1 MVKSVEKWLDALD
14 RAERASGMKQWDERC
29 KRIKR
34 KYLYEDSQKTG
45 NRKYQLLWSNTEQL
59 QNSIYSKT
67 PKGVVKRRYNDP
79 DPVGRVTSQMLER
92 AINFSLDT
100 GRYDEC
106 FRKVRDDFLLY
117 GRGTARVYYEP
128 TYSTLAD
135 TEEDYEDADHEQQQ
149 EQRPDGLPAEDLDAH
164 DQLGRKSLYQL

>member
-1 MVKSVEKWLDALD
+1 MSDLRNATLIGRNPRIWPSYYIANVLSAGVYSCGATIMVKSVEKWLDALD

-67 PKGVVKRRYNDP
+67 PKGVVKR
-79 DPVGRVTSQMLER
+79 
-92 AINFSLDT
+92 
-100 GRYDEC
+100 
-106 FRKVRDDFLLY
+106 
-117 GRGTARVYYEP
+117 
-128 TYSTLAD
+128 
-135 TEEDYEDADHEQQQ
+135 
-149 EQRPDGLPAEDLDAH
+149 
-164 DQLGRKSLYQL
+164 